1 MHRLMA
7 VLLACLALTAIAI
20 ASRLYAATPR
30 HQLACPSIAPANWSL
45 GDKARLVRAG
55 VLSERTGV
63 AITTGAPPYLAP
75 DNSYRRGGAWHN
87 IWLLDDEPGWAYFVE
102 CQYLGSQD
110 VLRLKADGLK
120 QCEQVFSPNGA
131 KTGTSGATLQTMQC
145 D

>member
-1 MHRLMA
+1 MRSLMA
-7 VLLACLALTAIAI
+7 VLLPGLALTAA
-20 ASRLYAATPR
+20 ASPLYAATPR

-55 VLSERTGV
+55 VLSERTEV

-75 DNSYRRGGAWHN
+75 DNSYRRGGAWHD

-120 QCEQVFSPNGA
+120 QCEQVFSPSGA
-131 KTGTSGATLQTMQC
+131 KIGTPGAILQTMQC

>member
-1 MHRLMA
+1 MHRSMA
-7 VLLACLALTAIAI
+7 VLLAGLALTAAVT

-110 VLRLKADGLK
+110 VLRLKADGLA
-120 QCEQVFSPNGA
+120 QCEQVFRPNGA
-131 KTGTSGATLQTMQC
+131 KTGGSDATLQTMQC

>member
-1 MHRLMA
+1 MHRLLA
-7 VLLACLALTAIAI
+7 VLVAGLA
-20 ASRLYAATPR
+20 ASPVHASSPQ
-30 HQLACPSIAPANWSL
+30 HQLTCPSIAPANWSL

-75 DNSYRRGGAWHN
+75 DSSYRRGGAWHN

-110 VLRLKADGLK
+110 VLRLKADGLG
-120 QCEQVFSPNGA
+120 QCEQVFRPNGA
-131 KTGTSGATLQTMQC
+131 KTGASDATLQTMQC

>member
-1 MHRLMA
+1 MHRHMA
-7 VLLACLALTAIAI
+7 VLLTGLALVTSPVH
-20 ASRLYAATPR
+20 ASSPQ

-75 DNSYRRGGAWHN
+75 DSSYRLGGAWHN
-87 IWLLDDEPGWAYFVE
+87 VWLLDDEPGWAYFVE

-110 VLRLKADGLK
+110 VLRLKADGLR
-120 QCEQVFSPNGA
+120 QCEQVYRPNA
-131 KTGTSGATLQTMQC
+131 ARTGGSDATLQTMQC